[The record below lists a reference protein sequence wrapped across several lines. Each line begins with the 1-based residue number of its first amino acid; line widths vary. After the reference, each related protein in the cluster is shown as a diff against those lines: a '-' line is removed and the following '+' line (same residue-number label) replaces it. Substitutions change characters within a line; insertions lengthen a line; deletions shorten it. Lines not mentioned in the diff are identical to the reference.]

1 VSRGKTGRRL
11 EGIQPAQK
19 KTEKPER
26 ESIRESR
33 MQRRELK
40 HLSTFGKKINREEKS
55 SGERKAKEK
64 SEKSMVVKERL
75 REESR
80 TTY

>member
-1 VSRGKTGRRL
+1 MGKDRKVAR
-11 EGIQPAQK
+11 PAQK

-33 MQRRELK
+33 KKRRELK